1 MCAASSLIFTRIG
14 MSNLSK
20 YKVTAVIVN
29 YNKEPYIS
37 QCIESVIN
45 QSLQPIEIIIV
56 DDGSTDNSRIISSRY
71 AAAHPHVRYLNQEN
85 KGVSSAR
92 NKGLSYAKGEYVAF
106 LDADDYVP
114 ADAYERL
121 YKAAVKSDADTAIGN
136 FECFNEYRT
145 WHLAYM
151 KKVFAKDLPAV
162 RHISTH
168 QELHLTPS
176 VSNKLF
182 RREWLLQ
189 QKIVFQENLQVGE
202 DLLFTQKSLHFSNK
216 TAMCDNPVLYYRV
229 NEEEQTLS
237 KQTTLVFFEQLVFAQ
252 KELKQLYDSLH
263 RQNVLVHI
271 EKRQLDF
278 FISSLFRKTAAFSKE
293 SLHELLTISQA
304 FIHTLTEKSLLNQ
317 LDSKDKLLS
326 QIIIQKDYERFVK
339 FLSSFCKDSF
349 TNELV
354 QQDQKVYSKLVEEY
368 PTYAPWLEIH
378 NLQAEHRIEVIKLE
392 GANLTIGGYAF
403 VKGLSTEDIQKELV
417 FKSKMETKIIS
428 LENEL
433 RTDVSYLFAHNK
445 INYHHAGFKT
455 ININLVNLLPNGSWN
470 VFLRL
475 RAGGKVV
482 DEPVQVILAQLR
494 NHAKPNITHNV
505 EVSASFSANSQL
517 SVRVKKV
524 NFLEKCISRVTRI
537 KRAVRYDISFLKKKD
552 YHTFSAIVL
561 YKLFNRL
568 YRNKNIWL
576 IGERKDTAQDN
587 SYHLYTYI
595 RTNYQHQNAYYVI
608 DKNAEDYHRIKDLGN
623 IVHFNSLK
631 HTLYLLVSQKTI
643 NSYSEASNMY
653 TTAYKN
659 IIKYYP
665 EWQQN
670 EKIFIQHGV
679 IGVSRVN
686 HVLHKNRMNYSQFV
700 VSSPFEKKHIV
711 KEFGYSEDEV
721 IVTGLARWDALKDIS
736 TGKEILVMPTWRN
749 WLKTEE
755 QLFESDYWNRYI
767 SLFKDEE
774 FIRLLEQKDLT
785 VTFFP
790 HYQIQKLIKT
800 FPEFGSR
807 IKIAKQGEETVQNML
822 KRHSVLLTDYSTV
835 AFDFAYM
842 NKPVLFYQFDY
853 DDFYSKHYNEGPIN
867 HKFDLF
873 GKRVEEQGALIEEFK
888 SIYTEKDSLEEYFIT
903 QYQSKFDKLVSKK
916 PGLISEQLFQAI
928 SEER

>member
-1 MCAASSLIFTRIG
+1 M
-14 MSNLSK
+14 SK
-20 YKVTAVIVN
+20 YKVTVVIVN

-56 DDGSTDNSRIISSRY
+56 DDGSTDNSGIISNRY
-71 AAAHPHVRYLNQEN
+71 AVAHPHVRYLTQEN
-85 KGVSSAR
+85 NGVSSAR
-92 NKGLSYAKGEYVAF
+92 NKGLSYAQGEYVAF

-121 YKAAVKSDADTAIGN
+121 YKAAVQSDADTAVGN

-151 KKVFAKDLPAV
+151 KKVFAKGLPAV

-168 QELHLTPS
+168 KELHLTPS

-182 RREWLLQ
+182 RREWLLN
-189 QKIVFQENLQVGE
+189 QKIVFQENLQIGE
-202 DLLFTQKSLHFSNK
+202 DLLFAQNALHLSNK
-216 TAMCDNPVLYYRV
+216 TVMCNYPVLHYRV

-237 KQTTLVFFEQLVFAQ
+237 KQTTLAFFEQLVLVQ

-278 FISSLFRKTAAFSKE
+278 FLSSLFQKAAAFSKE
-293 SLHELLTISQA
+293 QLHELLIISHA
-304 FIHTLTEKSLLNQ
+304 FVHTLTEKNLLDQ
-317 LDSKDKLLS
+317 LDSKNRLLS

-368 PTYAPWLEIH
+368 PAYAPWLEIH
-378 NLQAEHRIEVIKLE
+378 SLQAEHRIEVIRLE
-392 GANLTIGGYAF
+392 GSNLTIGGYAF

-455 ININLVNLLPNGSWN
+455 ITINLVNLLQNGSWN

-475 RAGGKVV
+475 KAGGKTV
-482 DEPVQVILAQLR
+482 DEPLQVILAQLR
-494 NHAKPNITHNV
+494 NHAKPNMTHNV
-505 EVSASFSANSQL
+505 EVSASFSANSQM

-524 NFLEKCISRVTRI
+524 NFLEKCISKLTGI
-537 KRAVRYDISFLKKKD
+537 KRAVRYDMSFLKKRD

-561 YKLFNRL
+561 YKLFNQL

-595 RTNYQHQNAYYVI
+595 RTNHPHQNAYYVI
-608 DKNAEDYHRIKDLGN
+608 DKNAEDYQRIKHLGN

-631 HTLYLLVSQKTI
+631 HTFYLLVSQKTI

-653 TTAYKN
+653 TKAYKN
-659 IIKYYP
+659 IVKYYP

-670 EKIFIQHGV
+670 EKVFIQHGV

-711 KEFGYSEDEV
+711 KEFGYEDKEV
-721 IVTGLARWDALKDIS
+721 VVTGLARWDALQDIS
-736 TGKEILVMPTWRN
+736 KGNEILVMPTWRN
-749 WLKTEE
+749 WIKTEK
-755 QLFESDYWNRYI
+755 QLFESDYWNRYMA
-767 SLFKDEE
+767 LFKNPDFNRILEE
-774 FIRLLEQKDLT
+774 RDLT

-790 HYQIQKLIKT
+790 HYQMQQLIKS
-800 FPEFGSR
+800 FPVLGER
-807 IKIAKQGEETVQNML
+807 IRIARQGEETVQSLL
-822 KRHSVLLTDYSTV
+822 KRHSILITDYSTV
-835 AFDFAYM
+835 SFDFAYM
-842 NKPVLFYQFDY
+842 NKPVFFYQFDY
-853 DDFYSKHYNEGPIN
+853 DEFYSKHYNEGPIN
-867 HKFDLF
+867 HKKDLF
-873 GKRVEEQGALIEEFK
+873 GERAEEEQALINLLEKHPVSANKRAKQISNYIIKEEGR
-888 SIYTEKDSLEEYFIT
+888 SHSQL
-903 QYQSKFDKLVSKK
+903 
-916 PGLISEQLFQAI
+916 LFQQL
-928 SEER
+928 SGGK

>member
-1 MCAASSLIFTRIG
+1 M
-14 MSNLSK
+14 SK
-20 YKVTAVIVN
+20 YKVTVVIVN

-56 DDGSTDNSRIISSRY
+56 DDGSTDNSGIISNRY
-71 AAAHPHVRYLNQEN
+71 AVAHPHVRYLTQEN
-85 KGVSSAR
+85 NGVSSAR
-92 NKGLSYAKGEYVAF
+92 NKGLSYAQGEYVAF

-121 YKAAVKSDADTAIGN
+121 YKAAVQSDADTAIGN

-151 KKVFAKDLPAV
+151 KKVFAKGLPAV

-168 QELHLTPS
+168 RELHLTPS

-182 RREWLLQ
+182 RRERLLQ
-189 QKIVFQENLQVGE
+189 HKIVFQENLQVGE
-202 DLLFTQKSLHFSNK
+202 DLLFTQKSLHLSNK
-216 TAMCDNPVLYYRV
+216 TAMCDYPVLYYRV
-229 NEEEQTLS
+229 NEEEKTLS
-237 KQTTLVFFEQLVFAQ
+237 KQTTLAFFEQLVLVQ

-278 FISSLFRKTAAFSKE
+278 FLGSLFRKAAAFSKE
-293 SLHELLTISQA
+293 QLHELLIISHA
-304 FIHTLTEKSLLNQ
+304 FVHTLTEKSLLDQ
-317 LDSKDKLLS
+317 LDSKNRLLS

-368 PTYAPWLEIH
+368 PAYAPWLEIH
-378 NLQAEHRIEVIKLE
+378 SLQAEHRIEVIRLE
-392 GANLTIGGYAF
+392 GSNLTIGGYAF

-455 ININLVNLLPNGSWN
+455 ITINLVNLLQNGSWN

-475 RAGGKVV
+475 KAGGKTV
-482 DEPVQVILAQLR
+482 DEPLQVILAQLR
-494 NHAKPNITHNV
+494 NHAKPNMTHNV
-505 EVSASFSANSQL
+505 EVSASFSANSQM

-524 NFLEKCISRVTRI
+524 NFLEKCISKLTGI
-537 KRAVRYDISFLKKKD
+537 KRAVRYDMSFLKKRD

-595 RTNYQHQNAYYVI
+595 RTNHPHQNAYYVI
-608 DKNAEDYHRIKDLGN
+608 DKNAEDYQRIKHLGN

-631 HTLYLLVSQKTI
+631 HTFYLLVSQKTI

-653 TTAYKN
+653 TKAYKN
-659 IIKYYP
+659 IVKYYP

-670 EKIFIQHGV
+670 EKVFIQHGV

-700 VSSPFEKKHIV
+700 VSSSFEKKHIV
-711 KEFGYSEDEV
+711 KEFGYEDKEV
-721 IVTGLARWDALKDIS
+721 VVTGLARWDALQDVSK
-736 TGKEILVMPTWRN
+736 GKEILVMPTWRN
-749 WLKTEE
+749 WIKTEK
-755 QLFESDYWNRYI
+755 QLFESDYWNRYML
-767 SLFKDEE
+767 LFKNPDFNRILEE
-774 FIRLLEQKDLT
+774 RDLR

-790 HYQIQKLIKT
+790 HYQMQQLIQS
-800 FPEFGSR
+800 FPVLGER
-807 IKIAKQGEETVQNML
+807 IRIARQGEETVQSLL
-822 KRHSVLLTDYSTV
+822 KRHSMLITDYSTV
-835 AFDFAYM
+835 SFDFAYM
-842 NKPVLFYQFDY
+842 NKPVFFYQFDY
-853 DDFYSKHYNEGPIN
+853 DEFYSKHYNEGPIN
-867 HKFDLF
+867 HKKDLF
-873 GKRVEEQGALIEEFK
+873 GERAEEEQALINLLERHPASGNPRAKQISNYIIKEEGR
-888 SIYTEKDSLEEYFIT
+888 SHSQL
-903 QYQSKFDKLVSKK
+903 
-916 PGLISEQLFQAI
+916 LFQQL
-928 SEER
+928 SGGK

>member
-56 DDGSTDNSRIISSRY
+56 DDGSTDNSCIISSRY
-71 AAAHPHVRYLNQEN
+71 AAAHPHVRYLTQAN

-92 NKGLSYAKGEYVAF
+92 NKGLSYAQGEYVAF

-121 YKAAVKSDADTAIGN
+121 YKAAVKSDADTAVGN

-151 KKVFAKDLPAV
+151 KKVFAKGLPAV

-189 QKIVFQENLQVGE
+189 QKIVFQENLQIGE
-202 DLLFTQKSLHFSNK
+202 DLLFTQNALHLSNK
-216 TAMCDNPVLYYRV
+216 TAMCNYPVLYYRV
-229 NEEEQTLS
+229 NEEEHTLS
-237 KQTTLVFFEQLVFAQ
+237 KQATLAFFEQLVLVQ

-263 RQNVLVHI
+263 RQNELVHI
-271 EKRQLDF
+271 EKRQLAF
-278 FISSLFRKTAAFSKE
+278 FLSSLFRKAAAFSKE
-293 SLHELLTISQA
+293 QLHELLTVSRA
-304 FIHTLTEKSLLNQ
+304 FVHTLTEKSLLDQ
-317 LDSKDKLLS
+317 LDSKNRLLS
-326 QIIIQKDYERFVK
+326 QIIIQKDYEPFVK
-339 FLSSFCKDSF
+339 LLSSFCKDSF

-368 PTYAPWLEIH
+368 PAYAPWLEIH
-378 NLQAEHRIEVIKLE
+378 SLQAEHRIEVIRLE

-445 INYHHAGFKT
+445 INYHHAGFQT
-455 ININLVNLLPNGSWN
+455 ITINLVNLLQNGSWN

-475 RAGGKVV
+475 KAGGKAV
-482 DEPVQVILAQLR
+482 DEPLQVILAQLR

-505 EVSASFSANSQL
+505 EVSASFSANSQMN
-517 SVRVKKV
+517 VRVKKV
-524 NFLEKCISRVTRI
+524 NFLEKCISKLTGI
-537 KRAVRYDISFLKKKD
+537 KRAVRYDVSFLKKRD

-568 YRNKNIWL
+568 YRNKSIWL

-595 RTNYQHQNAYYVI
+595 RTNHKHQNAYYVI
-608 DKNAEDYHRIKDLGN
+608 DKNAEDYQRIKHLGN

-631 HTLYLLVSQKTI
+631 HTLYLLVSHKTI

-670 EKIFIQHGV
+670 EKVFIQHGV

-711 KEFGYSEDEV
+711 KEFGYENKEV
-721 IVTGLARWDALKDIS
+721 VVTGLARWDALQDTSK
-736 TGKEILVMPTWRN
+736 GKEILVMPTWRN
-749 WLKTEE
+749 WIKTEK
-755 QLFESDYWNRYI
+755 QLFESDYWNRYM
-767 SLFKDEE
+767 SLFKNPDFKRILEE
-774 FIRLLEQKDLT
+774 RDLT

-790 HYQIQKLIKT
+790 HYQMQQLIES
-800 FPEFGSR
+800 FPVLGER
-807 IKIAKQGEETVQNML
+807 IRIARQGEETVQSLL
-822 KRHSVLLTDYSTV
+822 KRHSILITDYSTV
-835 AFDFAYM
+835 SFDFAYM
-842 NKPVLFYQFDY
+842 NKPVFFYQFDY
-853 DDFYSKHYNEGPIN
+853 DEFYSKHYNEGPIN
-867 HKFDLF
+867 HKKDLF
-873 GKRVEEQGALIEEFK
+873 GERAEEEQTLINLLEKHPASGNKRAKQISNYIIKEEGR
-888 SIYTEKDSLEEYFIT
+888 SHSQL
-903 QYQSKFDKLVSKK
+903 
-916 PGLISEQLFQAI
+916 LFQQL
-928 SEER
+928 SGGK

>member
-1 MCAASSLIFTRIG
+1 M
-14 MSNLSK
+14 SK
-20 YKVTAVIVN
+20 YKVTVVIVN

-56 DDGSTDNSRIISSRY
+56 DDGSTDNSGIISSRY
-71 AAAHPHVRYLNQEN
+71 AAAHPHVRYLTQEN
-85 KGVSSAR
+85 NGVSSAR
-92 NKGLSYAKGEYVAF
+92 NKGLSYAQGEYVAF

-121 YKAAVKSDADTAIGN
+121 YKAAVQSDADTAVGN

-151 KKVFAKDLPAV
+151 KKVFAKGLPAV

-168 QELHLTPS
+168 KELHLTPS

-182 RREWLLQ
+182 RREWLLH
-189 QKIVFQENLQVGE
+189 QKIVFQENLQIGE
-202 DLLFTQKSLHFSNK
+202 DLLFAQNALHLSNK
-216 TAMCDNPVLYYRV
+216 TAMCNYPVLHYRV

-237 KQTTLVFFEQLVFAQ
+237 KQATLAFFEQLVLVQ

-278 FISSLFRKTAAFSKE
+278 FLSSLFRKAAAFSKE
-293 SLHELLTISQA
+293 QLHELLIISHA
-304 FIHTLTEKSLLNQ
+304 FVHTLTEKSLLDQ
-317 LDSKDKLLS
+317 LDSKNRLLS

-368 PTYAPWLEIH
+368 PAYAPWLEIH
-378 NLQAEHRIEVIKLE
+378 SLQAEHRIEVIRLE
-392 GANLTIGGYAF
+392 GSNLTIGGYAF

-455 ININLVNLLPNGSWN
+455 ITINLVNLLQNGSWN

-475 RAGGKVV
+475 KAGGKTV
-482 DEPVQVILAQLR
+482 DEPLQVILAQLR
-494 NHAKPNITHNV
+494 NHAKPNMTHNV
-505 EVSASFSANSQL
+505 EVSASFSANSQM

-524 NFLEKCISRVTRI
+524 NFLEKCISKLTGI
-537 KRAVRYDISFLKKKD
+537 KRAVRYDMSFLKKRD

-561 YKLFNRL
+561 YKLFNQL

-595 RTNYQHQNAYYVI
+595 RTNHPHQNAYYVI
-608 DKNAEDYHRIKDLGN
+608 DKNAEDYQRIKHLGN

-631 HTLYLLVSQKTI
+631 HTFYLLVSQKTI

-653 TTAYKN
+653 TKAYKN
-659 IIKYYP
+659 IVKYYP

-670 EKIFIQHGV
+670 EKVFIQHGV

-711 KEFGYSEDEV
+711 KEFGYEDKEV
-721 IVTGLARWDALKDIS
+721 VVTGLARWDALQDIS
-736 TGKEILVMPTWRN
+736 KGNEILVMPTWRN
-749 WLKTEE
+749 WIKTEK
-755 QLFESDYWNRYI
+755 QLFESDYWNRYMA
-767 SLFKDEE
+767 LFKNPDFNRILEE
-774 FIRLLEQKDLT
+774 RDLT

-790 HYQIQKLIKT
+790 HYQMQQLIKS
-800 FPEFGSR
+800 FPVLGER
-807 IKIAKQGEETVQNML
+807 IRIARQGEETVQSLL
-822 KRHSVLLTDYSTV
+822 KRHSILITDYSTV
-835 AFDFAYM
+835 SFDFAYM
-842 NKPVLFYQFDY
+842 NKPVFFYQFDY
-853 DDFYSKHYNEGPIN
+853 DEFYSKHYNEGPIN
-867 HKFDLF
+867 HKKDLF
-873 GKRVEEQGALIEEFK
+873 GERAEEEQALINLLEKHPVSANKRAKQISNYIIKEEGR
-888 SIYTEKDSLEEYFIT
+888 SHSQL
-903 QYQSKFDKLVSKK
+903 
-916 PGLISEQLFQAI
+916 LFQQL
-928 SEER
+928 SGGK